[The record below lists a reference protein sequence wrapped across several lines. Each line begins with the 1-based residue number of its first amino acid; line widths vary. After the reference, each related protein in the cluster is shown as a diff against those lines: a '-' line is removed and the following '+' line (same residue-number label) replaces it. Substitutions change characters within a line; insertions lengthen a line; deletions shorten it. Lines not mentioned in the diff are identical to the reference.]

1 MPLLH
6 LHRHPHGRADMY
18 GLAQQARLYDRHAGL
33 LGRPIYRHITRD
45 VVSAELPAG
54 ARVLDV
60 GTGPGR
66 LPRRIAA
73 ACPQVSV
80 VGVDL
85 SEAMIAFATAAAADV
100 PGAERLRFQVADVT
114 ALPFDDGSVDLVV
127 SSLSQHHWDNPA
139 GGLRDIVRVLRP
151 GGQAWIYD
159 FRFALRDPETLTQG
173 LAAEVSWERPA
184 AGWSW
189 FSPIS
194 RLVLRRP

>member
-1 MPLLH
+1 MPL

-18 GLAQQARLYDRHAGL
+18 GLAHQARLYDRHAGL

-45 VVSAELPAG
+45 VVGADLPAG

-66 LPRRIAA
+66 LPRLIAA

-85 SEAMIAFATAAAADV
+85 SEAMITYATVAAADAQ
-100 PGAERLRFQVADVT
+100 GAERLRFQVADVT

-127 SSLSQHHWDNPA
+127 SSLSQHHWDDPA
-139 GGLRDIVRVLRP
+139 GGLRDIVRVLRS

-159 FRFALRDPETLTQG
+159 FRFALRDPETLTRG
-173 LAAEVSWERPA
+173 LSAEVSWERPA
-184 AGWSW
+184 AGSYW

-194 RLVLRRP
+194 RLVLRRS